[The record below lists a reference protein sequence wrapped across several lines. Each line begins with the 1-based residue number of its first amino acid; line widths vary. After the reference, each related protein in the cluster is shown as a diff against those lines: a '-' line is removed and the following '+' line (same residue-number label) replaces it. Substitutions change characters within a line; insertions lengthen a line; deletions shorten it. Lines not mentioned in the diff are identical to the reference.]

1 MKCSKKIL
9 VFFWIHSKTRTS
21 RSKVFGLTNTHP
33 SLSYAGVFSFNS
45 LRILGNRLLLSLL
58 SSGFT
63 LTVFGITLWS
73 ITSSL
78 ISSYALSSS
87 SPSYSHSSSV
97 SIREALQILQYFW
110 LPLTFSFKCLLM
122 QSLPFDFFQLQVVCQ
137 WNQFQIHWIHYEQF
151 QYFFGYI
158 VQLWPRSKQSLSLKV
173 WTKDNTKVTFN
184 TTRHHRHHSKLF
196 DQFQT

>member
-1 MKCSKKIL
+1 MKCSNVFL

-21 RSKVFGLTNTHP
+21 RSKVFGLTRTHP
-33 SLSYAGVFSFNS
+33 SLSYAFVFSLNS
-45 LRILGNRLLLSLL
+45 LWILGNRLLLSLL

-87 SPSYSHSSSV
+87 SPCYSRSSSV

-173 WTKDNTKVTFN
+173 WTKDE
-184 TTRHHRHHSKLF
+184 H
-196 DQFQT
+196 